1 MRLFVALVFLL
12 SGLKILAQDPIEVK
26 IEQRPSSLG
35 VQTAFEMVVP
45 QAKPEEAIELWKK
58 TIIPGGLFKKSP
70 KMEKLKDEWLVKDI
84 QIEDIT
90 SLPLNV
96 ITQVSSFPG
105 SIYVRIFLQSE
116 GGFLGS
122 SGSSQQTTEAA
133 VRFIRKFGVDLHRNA
148 VENELKAE
156 EGIMKGLEK
165 DLNKLNRQEDKFN
178 KRIRKARNQ
187 EDDLKA
193 DAVRSEERLDI
204 STKIAGDE
212 ISEATKESHKE
223 MEKEIKSTRKDIKKA
238 RKTQSKFERKSRKIE
253 KKQKDKIH
261 EIEKQRVKMDEIRSR
276 IQNIR

>member
-1 MRLFVALVFLL
+1 MRLLVALIFLL
-12 SGLKILAQDPIEVK
+12 SGLITMAQDPIEVR

-70 KMEKLKDEWLVKDI
+70 KMVKLKDEWIVKDI
-84 QIEDIT
+84 QIGDIT

-133 VRFIRKFGVDLHRNA
+133 VSYIRKFGVDLHRLA
-148 VENELKAE
+148 VGNELKAE
-156 EGIMKGLEK
+156 EGVMKRLEK
-165 DLNKLNRQEDKFN
+165 DLSKLNRQENKFN
-178 KRIRKARNQ
+178 RRIRKARNQ
-187 EDDLKA
+187 EDDMRV
-193 DAVRSEERLDI
+193 DAVRSKERLDI

-223 MEKEIKSTRKDIKKA
+223 MEKEIKSARKDIKKA
-238 RKTQSKFERKSRKIE
+238 RKAQSKFERKSRKIE
-253 KKQKDKIH
+253 NKQRDKIH
-261 EIEKQRVKMDEIRSR
+261 EIEKQRVKMDQIRNR